1 MRTFIVRYR
10 INRSW
15 GDGVAEAL
23 CWALRGKSFPE
34 MLDLA
39 SLNESDFVPMSATTL
54 EMRINQYSNKGDK

>member
-23 CWALRGKSFPE
+23 YWALRGKSFPE
-34 MLDLA
+34 MLDL
-39 SLNESDFVPMSATTL
+39 
-54 EMRINQYSNKGDK
+54 KGDR